1 MKCVLILFNRADL
14 GNGVWLAAIPKPKQG
29 CIKKNGNMTV
39 ETPKSNA
46 ENSLGDMNQ
55 WVPTILMN
63 SVLKIIPIT

>member
-14 GNGVWLAAIPKPKQG
+14 GKGVWLAAIPKPKQG

-39 ETPKSNA
+39 EVPKNNA
-46 ENSLGDMNQ
+46 GNNLGDMNQ
-55 WVPTILMN
+55 SVPTILMN

>member
-46 ENSLGDMNQ
+46 GNNLGDMNQ
-55 WVPTILMN
+55 SVPTILMN

>member
-39 ETPKSNA
+39 EVQKNNA
-46 ENSLGDMNQ
+46 GNSSGDINQ
-55 WVPTILMN
+55 FLPTIMINRALN
-63 SVLKIIPIT
+63 IIPIT